1 MNKKQKE
8 TIAKII
14 KGKEK
19 EILDEFL
26 DHFLDRGLG
35 SVTKS
40 ETDIY
45 LFHLLQK
52 YEKEK
57 TVGLSNYEWS
67 TLLKISERKIKTLRL
82 EVGIRYDSD
91 DEQDEW
97 KSWVSFLNLITDG
110 YLEFSGTSKVILTIE
125 NPYLLRFLEG
135 NLKKM
140 RLPSTDYSF
149 NSERVTFS
157 ISSLEELLQKAADEI
172 SIGKGSTK
180 AEDIFKKAKWTNYKK
195 EARGQLFDIIKRA
208 IPTVVKGIVF
218 PTP

>member
-1 MNKKQKE
+1 MNKKQRE
-8 TIAKII
+8 NIAKII

-45 LFHLLQK
+45 LFHILQK
-52 YEKEK
+52 YERKK
-57 TVGLSNYEWS
+57 GLVLSNFEWS
-67 TLLKISERKIKTLRL
+67 TLLKISERKIKNLRL

-91 DEQDEW
+91 DDQDDW

-140 RLPSTDYSF
+140 RLASTDYSF

-157 ISSLEELLQKAADEI
+157 ISSLEKLLQKAANEI

-180 AEDIFKKAKWTNYKK
+180 AEDIFKKAKWTNYGKDAKK
-195 EARGQLFDIIKRA
+195 QLFDIIKRS
-208 IPTVVKGIVF
+208 IPLVVKTVVF
-218 PTP
+218 PTV